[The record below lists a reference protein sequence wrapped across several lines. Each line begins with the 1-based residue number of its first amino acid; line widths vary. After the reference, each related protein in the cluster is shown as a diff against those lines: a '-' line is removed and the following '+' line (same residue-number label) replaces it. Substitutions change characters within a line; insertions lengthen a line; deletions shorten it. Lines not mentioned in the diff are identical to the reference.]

1 VDFGR
6 VSDVLSKEIYI
17 PRYKSMSETETRRF
31 CVPHVCLCMGKT
43 IAYESA
49 SAATRALVLH
59 ASFNFQLMGVSHWM
73 KEKQKIHPE
82 LAIGVPLSKQYD
94 RGEIVAFID
103 RKAGDVN
110 QRPPIWA
117 HWVNGS
123 GTLLKAFHVT
133 NI

>member
-1 VDFGR
+1 
-6 VSDVLSKEIYI
+6 
-17 PRYKSMSETETRRF
+17 
-31 CVPHVCLCMGKT
+31 VPHVCLCMGKT
-43 IAYESA
+43 IAYE
-49 SAATRALVLH
+49 LH

-73 KEKQKIHPE
+73 KEKLKIRPG

-94 RGEIVAFID
+94 WGEIVAFIY

-110 QRPPIWA
+110 QRPSIWA
-117 HWVNGS
+117 CWVNGS